1 MKIHLHKAINLR
13 LHSSSIYVNRGFGLR
28 SEWSF
33 NFGKQDTAQRLVRKQ
48 QFQERGAREACIQFC
63 SMESS
68 KLYSNDVYWPKSLL
82 WILHPESQ
90 YIWWNKWYLQSFDAL
105 LIDSCKIFPSLQ
117 GLAYLIDLDVHSTE
131 CLMYT
136 YSQTSATYGGISM
149 ASTMWEDPP

>member
-90 YIWWNKWYLQSFDAL
+90 YIWWNKWCLQSFDAL
-105 LIDSCKIFPSLQ
+105 LTDSCKIFPYRSWCSLYWMPYVHIFSNKCNIWRDFN
-117 GLAYLIDLDVHSTE
+117 GLNNVRR
-131 CLMYT
+131 
-136 YSQTSATYGGISM
+136 
-149 ASTMWEDPP
+149 PPLERGQR